1 MRAFLLAAVAL
12 VAACGAD
19 RADGEPVE
27 PTVAPTVADG
37 EVVEPAATPTVP
49 DDRAGIPDRSVA
61 SVDLGDVHFDT
72 FDGGSIPL
80 SEADDAT
87 IRRLVDAI
95 IPLTDPPTERAAD
108 VDWLR
113 DDELVLAYVGDDGSP
128 SAWPHRIL
136 NSHEIVNVE
145 IDGRPVL
152 VSYCPLCG
160 SGVVFDRRLDGVE
173 LTFGNTSALYEND
186 MVMFD
191 RQTSSYWWQVV
202 GEAIVGERTGQRLDV
217 LPSSTITWS
226 AFLDAHP
233 DGDVLSQ
240 DLGFGRA
247 YDPDA
252 FDGYADRVDDGRTPF
267 PTSEEA
273 FADDRLPA
281 GTLVLAVRPGDG
293 REVAAPTTIGPA
305 VVPIGGDD
313 HVLVGADGSAVAV
326 RSPGG
331 APSLDGGRF
340 VAPDGGEAAATG
352 APLETLPSI
361 SSLWFAV
368 VASMPDVE
376 LVVP

>member
-1 MRAFLLAAVAL
+1 MRRWLLLAGL
-12 VAACGAD
+12 VFLAACGGSGSA
-19 RADGEPVE
+19 
-27 PTVAPTVADG
+27 
-37 EVVEPAATPTVP
+37 EPAVDPPTPPTPP
-49 DDRAGIPDRSVA
+49 DDGAGIPDRTIA

-108 VDWLR
+108 VDWLG
-113 DDELVLAYVGDDGSP
+113 DDDLVLAYVGEDGTAT
-128 SAWPHRIL
+128 AWPHRIL
-136 NSHEIVNVE
+136 NFHEIVNVD
-145 IDGRPVL
+145 IDGRPIL

-160 SGVVFDRRLDGVE
+160 SGVVFDRQLDGRE

-202 GEAIVGERTGQRLDV
+202 GEAIVGEQTGARLEV
-217 LPSSTITWS
+217 LASSTVTWS
-226 AFLDAHP
+226 AFVDAHP
-233 DGDVLSQ
+233 DGTVLSRN
-240 DLGFGRA
+240 LGFGRD
-247 YDPDA
+247 YSRDP
-252 FDGYADRVDDGRTPF
+252 FVGYADRVDEGRTPF
-267 PTSEEA
+267 PTSESA
-273 FADDRLPA
+273 FEDGRLSP

-293 REVAAPTTIGPA
+293 RVVAVPTTVGPA

-313 HVLVGADGSAVAV
+313 HVIVGEDGSAVAV
-326 RSPGG
+326 RSPEG
-331 APSLDGGRF
+331 APRLVEDRV
-340 VAPDGGEAAATG
+340 VAPDGTEIAPTG
-352 APLETLPSI
+352 APLDVLPSI

-376 LVVP
+376 VVAPD